1 MFKDEKNVLE
11 RRCASLQERVDGYM
25 AEMASSPH
33 ADTLLCHV
41 ETLEKD
47 RTSLQT
53 VLEMKN
59 QEVAQLRTKINEQVF
74 EVGSNRRVSSSPRL
88 YCVCILA
95 RRSPSIAETSGNGRE
110 PQSRSRLSPSAMAV
124 Q

>member
-1 MFKDEKNVLE
+1 MFKGEKNELE
-11 RRCASLQERVDGYM
+11 LRGASLQERIDGYM

-74 EVGSNRRVSSSPRL
+74 QVGSNRSMSSSPRFSL
-88 YCVCILA
+88 
-95 RRSPSIAETSGNGRE
+95 G
-110 PQSRSRLSPSAMAV
+110 SAF
-124 Q
+124 